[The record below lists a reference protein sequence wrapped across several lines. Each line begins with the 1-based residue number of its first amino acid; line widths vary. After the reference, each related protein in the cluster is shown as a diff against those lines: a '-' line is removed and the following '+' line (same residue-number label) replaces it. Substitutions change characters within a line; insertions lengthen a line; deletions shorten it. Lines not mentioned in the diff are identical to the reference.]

1 MRKVLL
7 FLLLPLVL
15 MGCDFAPTRKG
26 EPSFDNIDFT
36 QYDSFVLSSGN
47 LSSRSSISGAQLYGV
62 TSENEYDRIQ
72 VTSSR
77 GEVWEVQEIEKVGT
91 KLMAMGLNSADSYSE
106 RKVALVN
113 IETNESY
120 DLSSTAGNA
129 YLDLTDI
136 GAYDNGMAIRIN
148 GGIYRLN
155 LENESLDPV
164 TNPSTDYCYY
174 YYVTKSGHIVV
185 ETTTP
190 ATKLYPADGSMPITL
205 SDSHDGF
212 GVADSDGRYIS
223 SSDVDYIVD
232 LSTKK
237 KIFFSNE
244 GVSMQEL
251 PDTYATWSLKPWG
264 FTSLI
269 TGSKAKGSSISW
281 NGRLPSRVVHY
292 NSITNE
298 IVISE
303 IVSGEFLANKYPLG
317 FSIADDYRAIIGDTL
332 IFEQDSKLKTYN
344 LNTQVMTTIV
354 DTNLSSWQIQGESIV
369 YTVYTSA
376 TTTASYSYSL
386 ETQIST
392 EIESGAVPQILKLVS
407 F

>member
-1 MRKVLL
+1 MRKL
-7 FLLLPLVL
+7 FLLILLMPLVL

-26 EPSFDNIDFT
+26 NPSFDNIDFT

-91 KLMAMGLNSADSYSE
+91 QIMAMALNSADSYSE

-136 GAYDNGMAIRIN
+136 GAYDNGMAMRID

-174 YYVTKSGHIVV
+174 I
-185 ETTTP
+185 
-190 ATKLYPADGSMPITL
+190 M
-205 SDSHDGF
+205 
-212 GVADSDGRYIS
+212 
-223 SSDVDYIVD
+223 
-232 LSTKK
+232 
-237 KIFFSNE
+237 
-244 GVSMQEL
+244 
-251 PDTYATWSLKPWG
+251 
-264 FTSLI
+264 
-269 TGSKAKGSSISW
+269 
-281 NGRLPSRVVHY
+281 
-292 NSITNE
+292 
-298 IVISE
+298 
-303 IVSGEFLANKYPLG
+303 
-317 FSIADDYRAIIGDTL
+317 
-332 IFEQDSKLKTYN
+332 
-344 LNTQVMTTIV
+344 
-354 DTNLSSWQIQGESIV
+354 
-369 YTVYTSA
+369 
-376 TTTASYSYSL
+376 
-386 ETQIST
+386 
-392 EIESGAVPQILKLVS
+392 
-407 F
+407 